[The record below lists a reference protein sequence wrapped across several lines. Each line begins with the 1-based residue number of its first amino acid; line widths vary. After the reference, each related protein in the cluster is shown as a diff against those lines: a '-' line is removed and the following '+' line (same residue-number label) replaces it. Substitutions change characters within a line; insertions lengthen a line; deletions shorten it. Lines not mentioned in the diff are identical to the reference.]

1 MDSLYDYFMLD
12 DDDIALLSNGRSSR
26 TSGVSRCDSCGL
38 PLNSGSARCAKCAT
52 DGSLEQIVT
61 AMALSAAPLEV
72 EGVPVHTEKYSK
84 EVWASRYEPPSK

>member
-12 DDDIALLSNGRSSR
+12 DDDIALLSDGLSSR
-26 TSGVSRCDSCGL
+26 TSGVSRCDSCCR
-38 PLNSGSARCAKCAT
+38 PLNSGSSRCADCAP
-52 DGSLEQIVT
+52 DVSLEQIVT

-84 EVWASRYEPPSK
+84 EFWASRNEPPSK